1 MELIGNI
8 SRLLGDDF
16 KQTIRP
22 GARVRIAASSSE
34 SPRKNLDI
42 RGPKSE

>member
-16 KQTIRP
+16 RP
-22 GARVRIAASSSE
+22 EARVRIAASSSE
-34 SPRKNLDI
+34 SPRNNLDI
-42 RGPKSE
+42 RELISE